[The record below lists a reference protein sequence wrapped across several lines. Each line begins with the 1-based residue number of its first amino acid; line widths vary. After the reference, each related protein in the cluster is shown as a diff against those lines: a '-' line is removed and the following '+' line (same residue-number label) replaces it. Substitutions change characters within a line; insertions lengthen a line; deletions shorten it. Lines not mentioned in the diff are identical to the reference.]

1 MRAKLKFDLSN
12 EDERMEHFRCV
23 KSLDMAIVLF
33 DILLNLKSRVDDL
46 DECFAEIDRMMG
58 ERGLNLDE
66 LIN

>member
-1 MRAKLKFDLSN
+1 MKARLEFDLSN

-46 DECFAEIDRMMG
+46 DECFAEINRMMD